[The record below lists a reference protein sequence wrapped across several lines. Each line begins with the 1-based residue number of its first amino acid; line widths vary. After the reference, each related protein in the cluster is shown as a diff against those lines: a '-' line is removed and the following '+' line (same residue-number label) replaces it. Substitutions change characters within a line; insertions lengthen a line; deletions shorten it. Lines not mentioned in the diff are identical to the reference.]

1 MKPSEI
7 MPAISSEP
15 IFSKSRFYIQRA
27 LHRKEQQDFD
37 EYQLWASL
45 ALELLGKAALA
56 KIHPSL
62 IVDPTHFQS
71 LFAASGLNL
80 STDIKTIAAHTLF
93 ERLRHIA
100 PKFEEPVKSFCNG
113 IAQRRNAEL
122 HSGETPFKTM
132 KLEAWEARYW
142 HAAQVILSMMES
154 TLENWLGAAN
164 AKAPTQLLEHAAQA
178 RAAAVGIRVQQ
189 AKEQFAAL
197 SKKVREEA
205 LAGAESKN
213 HYDYRNLFRLVADEE
228 WEAQCPACGGKA
240 YLAGML
246 TSEEIVDSTY
256 DADGAWEYVARYF
269 TAEEFH
275 CPVCDLQMEGSD
287 EIEAAG
293 LSTEHETEEQREQ
306 QFEPEYGNC

>member
-1 MKPSEI
+1 L
-7 MPAISSEP
+7 PAISSEP

-27 LHRKEQQDFD
+27 LNRKEEKDFD

-71 LFAASGLNL
+71 LFAASGLNV

-93 ERLRHIA
+93 ERLRHLA
-100 PKFEEPVKSFCNG
+100 PKFEEQVKTFCNG

-142 HAAQVILSMMES
+142 HAAQVILNMMDS
-154 TLENWLGAAN
+154 SLENWLGASN
-164 AKAPTQLLEHAAQA
+164 ARAPTQLLEHAAQA
-178 RAAAVGIRVQQ
+178 RVAAVEVRVQQ
-189 AKEQFAAL
+189 AKEQFAGL
-197 SKKVREEA
+197 SRKVREEA
-205 LAGAESKN
+205 LATAESKN

-228 WEAQCPACGGKA
+228 WEARCPACEGKA
-240 YLAGML
+240 FLAGMM
-246 TSEEIVDSTY
+246 TSEEIVDSSV
-256 DADGAWEYVARYF
+256 DEDGALESVARYF
-269 TAEEFH
+269 AAEEFH
-275 CPVCDLQMEGSD
+275 CPVCDLQMQGSD

-293 LSTEHETEEQREQ
+293 VSTEHETEEQREQ
-306 QFEPEYGNC
+306 EFEPEYGNC